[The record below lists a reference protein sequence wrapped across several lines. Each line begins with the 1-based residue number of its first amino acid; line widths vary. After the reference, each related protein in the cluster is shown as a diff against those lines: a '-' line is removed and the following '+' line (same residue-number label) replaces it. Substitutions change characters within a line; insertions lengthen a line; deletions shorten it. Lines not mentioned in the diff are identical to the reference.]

1 MTTAISD
8 DRLTRMLEGIAALTA
23 VSGLVQMCAAGRVL
37 HVLGAENTPGSR
49 QGFATVGMFMTVIGG
64 LQLQA
69 LHASEPKT
77 GVVAWGATQKLGAAA
92 AVAIGVRRGVFSR
105 LALLVS
111 AQDAASGVLAVAWC
125 VRQRR
130 RT

>member
-1 MTTAISD
+1 VTTSD
-8 DRLTRMLEGIAALTA
+8 DRLTRALEGIAAVTL
-23 VSGLVQMCAAGRVL
+23 VSGLVQLGAAGQVL
-37 HVLGAENTPGSR
+37 ERLGAENTPGSR
-49 QGFATVGMFMTVIGG
+49 QGFATVGMFMTIIGG

-69 LHASEPKT
+69 LRAPDPRT

-92 AVAIGVRRGVFSR
+92 AVAIGVRRGVFRR

-111 AQDAASGVLAVAWC
+111 VQDAASGVLAAAWC

-130 RT
+130 RP